1 LILLALLAGMAS
13 GNRYDAASVAAGW
26 ALGFYKTNISP
37 LQGQRVCN
45 FEPTCSRFSKQA
57 IERYGLGV
65 GILMT
70 ADRLERCNPYAQF
83 YLGSY
88 YQGIT
93 DGRMDDPVEEHGP
106 SRGSGVGGRGS
117 GEGAADFGFQI
128 ADYPEPVGPTTGRAG
143 RLQNAECR
151 IDTARFAAS
160 EELRFADYLF
170 GKGDYQRAIGEYE
183 RSVFT
188 DTASKGR
195 TYARLMIAESRYR
208 QGDYAAANSSFRDA
222 IGPGDFEL
230 AYLGMARSLLK
241 LGRTHAAR
249 HYALVIRDSALLKAA
264 TAVVAES
271 YFQRYDFAAGA
282 KVMGRFQGDSVLG
295 GLGSMDGRGIARRSP
310 VLSAV
315 LSTAI
320 PGLGQTYAGRLGDG
334 LFSLVVV
341 GTAAAASWYYW
352 NKPEQDPGR
361 VKFGI
366 CAGLGAVF
374 HLGNIYGAAIAG
386 RDYNRRQQRD
396 YQARVD
402 AVLSRISLQPDYWQ
416 YLNR

>member
-1 LILLALLAGMAS
+1 MPRRVFGISNSSSGLNPWWSRAFPLVLLTLLAGTAS
-13 GNRYDAASVAAGW
+13 GSHYDAASVAARW
-26 ALGFYKTNISP
+26 ALDFYKANISP
-37 LQGQRVCN
+37 LQGRRVCN
-45 FEPTCSRFSKQA
+45 FEPTCSQFAKQA
-57 IERYGLGV
+57 IDRYGPGV
-65 GILMT
+65 GILMA

-83 YLGSY
+83 YVGSY

-93 DGRMDDPVEEHGP
+93 DGTMNDPVEEHIP
-106 SRGSGVGGRGS
+106 
-117 GEGAADFGFQI
+117 GEVRSQKS
-128 ADYPEPVGPTTGRAG
+128 EVRS
-143 RLQNAECR
+143 LNAEAG
-151 IDTARFAAS
+151 TTSEARAVS
-160 EELRFADYLF
+160 EQLAFADYLF
-170 GKGDYQRAIGEYE
+170 GKGDFLRAIGEYE

-188 DTASKGR
+188 ETSSVAR
-195 TYARLMIAESRYR
+195 IYARLMIAESRYR

-241 LGRTHAAR
+241 LGRNHAAR
-249 HYALVIRDSALLKAA
+249 HYALVIRDSALLKPA

-271 YFQRYDFAAGA
+271 YYERYDFAAGA
-282 KVMGRFQGDSVLG
+282 KVITRFQGDSVLG
-295 GLGSMDGRGIARRSP
+295 GLRSMDGTGMARRSP
-310 VLSAV
+310 VLSAAM
-315 LSTAI
+315 STVI

-341 GTAAAASWYYW
+341 GTAAAVSWYYW

-386 RDYNRRQQRD
+386 RDYNRRQQRE
-396 YQARVD
+396 YQTRVD
-402 AVLSRISLQPDYWQ
+402 EVLGRVNLQPDYWQ